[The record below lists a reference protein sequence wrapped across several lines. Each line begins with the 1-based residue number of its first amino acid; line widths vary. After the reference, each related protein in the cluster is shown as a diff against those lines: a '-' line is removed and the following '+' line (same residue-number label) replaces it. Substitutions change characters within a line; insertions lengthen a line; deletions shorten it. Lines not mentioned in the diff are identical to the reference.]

1 MDVVKELVTILGG
14 TVAAVAAV
22 AWLAR
27 SLATHLLSKDLERHK
42 AALQAQSVL
51 ELEKLRAELTRRTL
65 EHEVRFRRVDEKVAE
80 VLAELY
86 RRLLRL
92 YEAVSKYVKIVE
104 LSSEPS
110 KEEKLKIVTEAN
122 DEFWESLLPNRVYVP
137 PKLYGRVQSIARKL
151 GDIADEMTHA
161 LERDRRGTSGC
172 DDGWLEA
179 YHAVE
184 KEVSPLF
191 KEIVQEVQKRLGV
204 EDTEDQDSP
213 KQLDIEGNVEP

>member
-65 EHEVRFRRVDEKVAE
+65 EHEVRFRRVDEKDE
-80 VLAELY
+80 LRFLAELY

-92 YEAVSKYVKIVE
+92 YESCI
-104 LSSEPS
+104 
-110 KEEKLKIVTEAN
+110 
-122 DEFWESLLPNRVYVP
+122 ES
-137 PKLYGRVQSIARKL
+137 
-151 GDIADEMTHA
+151 T
-161 LERDRRGTSGC
+161 
-172 DDGWLEA
+172 
-179 YHAVE
+179 
-184 KEVSPLF
+184 
-191 KEIVQEVQKRLGV
+191 
-204 EDTEDQDSP
+204 
-213 KQLDIEGNVEP
+213 